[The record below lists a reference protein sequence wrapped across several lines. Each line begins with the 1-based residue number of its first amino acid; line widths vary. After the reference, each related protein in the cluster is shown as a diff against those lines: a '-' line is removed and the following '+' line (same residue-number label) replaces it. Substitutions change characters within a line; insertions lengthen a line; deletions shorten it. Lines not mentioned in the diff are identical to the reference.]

1 MLIIHHLVG
10 DLALESSLK
19 QQFPN
24 LSHVLCIWHIK
35 KDINSHAVGAF
46 SDSHSRE
53 SFLKSFMALTKIRN
67 EDKFQEEWN
76 KLLNQIS
83 SEKFK
88 SHMTSTVYARKE
100 KWGGPW
106 VGKLMHLGLTSNS
119 MSESTFSA
127 LKRGGLGPKMTL
139 EDGIK
144 HIFTYAEEKVTSFP
158 ERKTSKTLNEKSRLT
173 YLGVKTNYLK
183 DPCSMFSH

>member
-1 MLIIHHLVG
+1 
-10 DLALESSLK
+10 
-19 QQFPN
+19 
-24 LSHVLCIWHIK
+24 
-35 KDINSHAVGAF
+35 
-46 SDSHSRE
+46 
-53 SFLKSFMALTKIRN
+53 
-67 EDKFQEEWN
+67 
-76 KLLNQIS
+76 
-83 SEKFK
+83 
-88 SHMTSTVYARKE
+88 MTSTVYARKE